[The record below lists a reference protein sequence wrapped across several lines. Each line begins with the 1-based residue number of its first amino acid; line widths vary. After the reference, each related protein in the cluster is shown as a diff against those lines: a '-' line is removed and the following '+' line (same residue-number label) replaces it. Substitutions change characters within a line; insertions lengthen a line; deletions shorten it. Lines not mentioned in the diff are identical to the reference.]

1 MESEISS
8 KYSFVLYPST
18 LHMNQPFS
26 EVWFDEFGIMDII
39 KSIFGNVQNL
49 SGEIAAMNDSFV
61 GVVVPLTA
69 VPATVSESSDEGI
82 GSMSPEPV
90 AIITN
95 TSVISGLDNGDP
107 SREMIELRVQ
117 LDRERRLRMHLEDQV
132 WYFG

>member
-1 MESEISS
+1 MKQPCSE
-8 KYSFVLYPST
+8 
-18 LHMNQPFS
+18 M
-26 EVWFDEFGIMDII
+26 WFGEFRMMGIIRSVI
-39 KSIFGNVQNL
+39 CNVQNL
-49 SGEIAAMNDSFV
+49 SDEIAAMNDSFV

-90 AIITN
+90 AIVTN

-132 WYFG
+132 L

>member
-1 MESEISS
+1 MLGVCEGYNENW
-8 KYSFVLYPST
+8 YC
-18 LHMNQPFS
+18 S
-26 EVWFDEFGIMDII
+26 EV
-39 KSIFGNVQNL
+39 SCQNVTI
-49 SGEIAAMNDSFV
+49 SDAFI

-90 AIITN
+90 AIVSN
-95 TSVISGLDNGDP
+95 TSVSSISGLDTGDP

-132 WYFG
+132 

>member
-1 MESEISS
+1 
-8 KYSFVLYPST
+8 
-18 LHMNQPFS
+18 
-26 EVWFDEFGIMDII
+26 
-39 KSIFGNVQNL
+39 
-49 SGEIAAMNDSFV
+49 MNDSFV

-95 TSVISGLDNGDP
+95 TSVSSISGLDNGDP

-132 WYFG
+132 R

>member
-1 MESEISS
+1 
-8 KYSFVLYPST
+8 VT
-18 LHMNQPFS
+18 LHLHFT
-26 EVWFDEFGIMDII
+26 
-39 KSIFGNVQNL
+39 
-49 SGEIAAMNDSFV
+49 

-90 AIITN
+90 AIVTN
-95 TSVISGLDNGDP
+95 TPVPNISALDSGDP

-132 WYFG
+132 PQFSSLSKLAQTVTRLTCV